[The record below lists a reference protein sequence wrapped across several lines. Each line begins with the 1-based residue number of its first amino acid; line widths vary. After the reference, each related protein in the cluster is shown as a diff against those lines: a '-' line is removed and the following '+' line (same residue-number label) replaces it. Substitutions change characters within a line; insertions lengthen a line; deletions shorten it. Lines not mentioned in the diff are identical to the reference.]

1 METTVVRNALFVGA
15 LLVALGMTQTV
26 WAGAAEGKAIYEK
39 KCKVCHSIGGE
50 GGSMKG
56 EGGPLDGVGA
66 KRDEAWLRAYVV
78 DPKSRLPKS
87 KMPKPG
93 LTGQALDDVIAFVLS
108 LKK

>member
-1 METTVVRNALFVGA
+1 MRTTAVRGALLVGA
-15 LLVALGMTQTV
+15 LLVVLGTTQAA
-26 WAGAAEGKAIYEK
+26 WAGAAEGKATYEK

-50 GGSMKG
+50 GGPMKG

-78 DPKSRLPKS
+78 DPKSRLPES
-87 KMPKPG
+87 KMPKSG
-93 LTGQALDDVIAFVLS
+93 LTGQALDDVIAFLLS